1 MANDIDEI
9 RECVLTV
16 VDAKTTEKVVNAIVE
31 RFAGGSAYFNKGRRK
46 TALNQDRDKE
56 IRAMYQ
62 EGKSTREICT
72 KFDLTDRRV
81 GQIIRN

>member
-31 RFAGGSAYFNKGRRK
+31 RFKGSNAYFCKGRRK
-46 TALNQDRDKE
+46 TALNHDRDKE

-62 EGKSTREICT
+62 EGIEIREICI

-81 GQIIRN
+81 GQIIRG